1 MPGSVVLDL
10 SRLRL
15 HGLERLQGYHAAHP
29 AAETGNL
36 PLLLYGNGEVGHVEL
51 LLHGLQGLVTVCRIY
66 LCLGLREF
74 QALALVAGVVNTDK
88 VRSVLGRVHHRE
100 AQVHK
105 ASAPQPAGKQV
116 RTPLDLH
123 ADVVAVGIHGREAY
137 RLLVACRRVEHSV
150 VVGEPA
156 VEIAVPR
163 GYAGIVF
170 RLE

>member
-51 LLHGLQGLVTVCRIY
+51 LLHGLQGLVTVGRIY
-66 LCLGLREF
+66 LCLGLGEF
-74 QALALVAGVVNTDK
+74 QALALVAGVVHTDK
-88 VRSVLGRVHHRE
+88 VGSVIGRVHYRE

-123 ADVVAVGIHGREAY
+123 ADVVAVGIHGRETY

-150 VVGEPA
+150 VVGKPA
-156 VEIAVPR
+156 IEIAIPR